1 MKDKRKDYEQ
11 VVDELIKD
19 PESYDSWSPEVETD
33 EIRNILNENIWG
45 DQ

>member
-19 PESYDSWSPEVETD
+19 PESYDSWSPEVEAD